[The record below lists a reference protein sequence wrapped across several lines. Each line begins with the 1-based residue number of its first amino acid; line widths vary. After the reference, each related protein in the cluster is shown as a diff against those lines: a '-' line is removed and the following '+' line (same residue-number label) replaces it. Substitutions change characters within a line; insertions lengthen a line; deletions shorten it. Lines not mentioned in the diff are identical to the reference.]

1 MIIHTQAYL
10 SPCGP
15 LLLGSFNERLC
26 LCDWVD
32 GWHRETTE
40 NRLRKALGAT
50 FLEKPT
56 EVTITTR
63 RQLDEYFHR
72 ERQTFDLPLLFI
84 GTEFQKRVWTELLR
98 IPYGSTISYGTMAQ
112 GLGMP
117 KAVRAVA
124 NASGANAI
132 SIITPCH
139 RVIGSNGTLTG
150 YGGGLKAK
158 RFLLEL
164 ESSD

>member
-1 MIIHTQAYL
+1 MIIHTQAYP
-10 SPCGP
+10 SPCGL

-26 LCDWVD
+26 LCNWVD
-32 GWHRETTE
+32 GRHRETTE

-56 EVTITTR
+56 EVTNTTR
-63 RQLDEYFHR
+63 RQLDEYFHH
-72 ERQTFDLPLLFI
+72 ERQTFDLPLLFV
-84 GTEFQKRVWTELLR
+84 GTEFQKRVWTELFR
-98 IPYGSTISYGTMAQ
+98 IPYGSTISYRTMAQ
-112 GLGMP
+112 SLGMP

-124 NASGANAI
+124 NANGANAI
-132 SIITPCH
+132 SIIAPCH

-164 ESSD
+164 ESSV